1 MVNYYQDLRK
11 LVNEMSLF
19 ARASQE
25 VLKTGANLYSK
36 NLVAGLLVEEGTEN
50 ERDYLLH
57 QGSDEELYKF
67 LTTATEQKETE
78 IQEKINRNLEKILQ
92 DAPDKITDFAAKN
105 VKPSKIGN
113 ERHDKTARTHEKYRD
128 LRETLQSYRTAK
140 NNEEKTE
147 IRKQLTNAINPIYEQ
162 RYEDSPEIKELMKDF
177 AEVSDNFLIREYKAL
192 IRQAKEEFENQLG
205 NRVSYLYENVK
216 RLEDDSDFIGFLIT
230 GDKKQLVKTAME
242 NGDDLGVD
250 ILSEDI
256 QGDEIAN
263 MSLEKARQIMLRN
276 YEDAQEY
283 TEGDF
288 VISRNSGIQA
298 QEMAVPLM

>member
-1 MVNYYQDLRK
+1 
-11 LVNEMSLF
+11 
-19 ARASQE
+19 
-25 VLKTGANLYSK
+25 
-36 NLVAGLLVEEGTEN
+36 
-50 ERDYLLH
+50 
-57 QGSDEELYKF
+57 
-67 LTTATEQKETE
+67 
-78 IQEKINRNLEKILQ
+78 
-92 DAPDKITDFAAKN
+92 
-105 VKPSKIGN
+105 
-113 ERHDKTARTHEKYRD
+113 
-128 LRETLQSYRTAK
+128 
-140 NNEEKTE
+140 
-147 IRKQLTNAINPIYEQ
+147 
-162 RYEDSPEIKELMKDF
+162 MKDF

-298 QEMAVPLM
+298 QETAVPLM

>member
-1 MVNYYQDLRK
+1 
-11 LVNEMSLF
+11 
-19 ARASQE
+19 
-25 VLKTGANLYSK
+25 
-36 NLVAGLLVEEGTEN
+36 
-50 ERDYLLH
+50 
-57 QGSDEELYKF
+57 
-67 LTTATEQKETE
+67 
-78 IQEKINRNLEKILQ
+78 
-92 DAPDKITDFAAKN
+92 
-105 VKPSKIGN
+105 
-113 ERHDKTARTHEKYRD
+113 
-128 LRETLQSYRTAK
+128 
-140 NNEEKTE
+140 
-147 IRKQLTNAINPIYEQ
+147 
-162 RYEDSPEIKELMKDF
+162 MKDF